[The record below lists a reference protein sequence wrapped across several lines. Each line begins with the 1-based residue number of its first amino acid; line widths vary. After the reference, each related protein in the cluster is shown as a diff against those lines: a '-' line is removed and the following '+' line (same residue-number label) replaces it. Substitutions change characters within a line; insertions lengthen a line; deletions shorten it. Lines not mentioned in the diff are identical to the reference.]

1 MKISEDQQ
9 IVFVIDDDEDVRDS
23 LVELISSINL
33 HANAYDSAISF
44 LNEFDLNVPGCILAD
59 VRMPGMSGI
68 ELQHKLR
75 ELNAPQPLI
84 IMTGHGDITMAVQA
98 MKDGAFEFMQKPFR
112 DQELLDCITK
122 ALELDNTNRRL
133 LEKQLAL
140 QERVNCLTSREREVI
155 DKVIDG
161 KANKV
166 IARELEI
173 SDRTV
178 EIHRSHAME
187 KLGVKSVAEL
197 VKVMLNVQA

>member
-1 MKISEDQQ
+1 MSEDQQ
-9 IVFVIDDDEDVRDS
+9 IVFVVDDDGDVRDS
-23 LVELISSINL
+23 LVELISSINV
-33 HANAYDSAISF
+33 HVNAYDSAISF
-44 LNEFDLNVPGCILAD
+44 LNEFDLSAPGCILAD

-68 ELQHKLR
+68 ELQHKLS

-84 IMTGHGDITMAVQA
+84 IMTGHGDITMAVEA
-98 MKDGAFEFMQKPFR
+98 MKYGAFEFLQKPFR

-122 ALELDNTNRRL
+122 ALELDKTNRRL
-133 LEKQLAL
+133 IEKQLAM

-187 KLGVKSVAEL
+187 KLGIKSVAEL
-197 VKVMLNVQA
+197 VKVMLNIRS